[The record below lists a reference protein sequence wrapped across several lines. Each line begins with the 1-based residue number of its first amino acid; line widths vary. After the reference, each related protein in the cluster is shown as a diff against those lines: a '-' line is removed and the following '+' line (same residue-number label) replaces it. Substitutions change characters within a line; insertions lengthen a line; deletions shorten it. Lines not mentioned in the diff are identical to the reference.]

1 MINKAFY
8 RTNVRWGWFLVN
20 PLKEWP
26 WIGYFGPGD
35 ALSSGTVNSWM
46 VSVWACQREGVAL
59 PSHPQ
64 VARWVFQK
72 VFSFKDPPSKYMTK
86 EKIDFDNETD

>member
-1 MINKAFY
+1 MDW
-8 RTNVRWGWFLVN
+8 VLWSCGG
-20 PLKEWP
+20 E
-26 WIGYFGPGD
+26 D

-46 VSVWACQREGVAL
+46 VSVWACEREGVAL

-64 VARWVFQK
+64 VAQWVFQK

-86 EKIDFDNETD
+86 EKSDFNNEADKFLGLEYLDRI